1 MTFTVAKFGGTSV
14 AGYASMLRCAEI
26 IQSNSSIRLVVVS
39 ACAGVTNRLVAIA
52 DQQGMPAEK
61 LLNEIYEIHFAIQK
75 KLNNAS
81 QVQKALEQLHH
92 KLALHC
98 KKKCQKTSEGRAS
111 WRDELLS
118 FGERC
123 SSLLFSS
130 LLVEQ
135 GLRSSTLD
143 ARLLLKTNSDFGRA
157 QPDEVTTKSH
167 CLEQKQKLESDC
179 VWVTQGFI
187 GSDEND
193 QTTTLGR
200 GGSDYS
206 AALLAAGFNATDL
219 QIWTDV
225 AGIYTTDPRI
235 CSSARAIAEMSFSEA
250 AELATFGAKILH
262 PSSLAPAIKNDIRV
276 FIGNSQDALAG
287 GTYIS
292 ASPTSRPDVRA
303 VALRRDQTLVTV
315 HSLNM
320 LHASGFLARLFEIL
334 ARYNVSVDLVTTSE
348 VSIALT
354 LDEGGSAANGQ
365 ALLPAA
371 ALEELEQFC
380 RVEVETGL
388 SLVAIIGNGIGR
400 DAHISQLTF
409 NTVNDYAVRL
419 ICQGASEHN
428 LCFLVA
434 DSEGE
439 NVIRTLHDRILR

>member
-1 MTFTVAKFGGTSV
+1 MSFTVAKFGGTSV
-14 AGYASMLRCAEI
+14 ADYSSMLRCAQI
-26 IQSNSSIRLVVVS
+26 VQNNPSIRLVVVS
-39 ACAGVTNRLVAIA
+39 ACAGVTNRLAEIA
-52 DQQGMPAEK
+52 DKQGKQTES
-61 LLNEIYEIHFAIQK
+61 LRNEIYTIHASIQQ
-75 KLNNAS
+75 KLKSSRALELSLS
-81 QVQKALEQLHH
+81 QLHDELESHCQKAI
-92 KLALHC
+92 ANW
-98 KKKCQKTSEGRAS
+98 AA

-123 SSLLFSS
+123 SSLLFSCV
-130 LLVEQ
+130 LNEQ
-135 GLRSSTLD
+135 GLLSDTLD
-143 ARLLLKTNSDFGRA
+143 ARQLLKTNSAFGRA
-157 QPDEVTTKSH
+157 QPDEVSTKSH
-167 CLEQKQKLESDC
+167 CLEQKQKLDSGC

-187 GSDEND
+187 GSDD
-193 QTTTLGR
+193 TTQTTTLGR

-262 PSSLAPAIKNDIRV
+262 PSSLAPAIKNSIRV
-276 FIGNSQDALAG
+276 FIGSSQNAAAG

-292 ASPTSRPDVRA
+292 ANPTTRPDVRA
-303 VALRRDQTLVTV
+303 VALRRNQTLVTV
-315 HSLNM
+315 HSLSM

-354 LDEGGSAANGQ
+354 LDEGGSIANGQ

-380 RVEVETGL
+380 RVEIETGL
-388 SLVAIIGNGIGR
+388 SLVAIIGNAIGR

-428 LCFLVA
+428 LCFLVE

-439 NVIRTLHDRILR
+439 NVIRTLHDRILS

>member
-1 MTFTVAKFGGTSV
+1 MSFTVAKFGGTSV
-14 AGYASMLRCAEI
+14 ADYRSMLRCAEI
-26 IQSNSSIRLVVVS
+26 IQNDSSIRLVVVS
-39 ACAGVTNRLVAIA
+39 ACAGVTNRLADIAIA
-52 DQQGMPAEK
+52 RDK
-61 LLNEIYEIHFAIQK
+61 KVDFLLDEIGAIHSSIVESFAFSEDKQR
-75 KLNNAS
+75 
-81 QVQKALEQLHH
+81 ALSQLHEE
-92 KLALHC
+92 LGCHC
-98 KKKCQKTSEGRAS
+98 GKPIEDWAA

-123 SSLLFSS
+123 SSLLFSWV
-130 LLVEQ
+130 LEQ
-135 GLRSSTLD
+135 NGIVSDTLD
-143 ARLLLKTNSDFGRA
+143 ARQLLKTNSDFGRA
-157 QPDEVTTKSH
+157 QPDELTTKSH
-167 CLEQKQKLESDC
+167 CLEQKQKLEPGC

-187 GSDEND
+187 GSNNQG

-206 AALLAAGFNATDL
+206 AALIAAGFNATDL

-262 PSSLAPAIKNDIRV
+262 PSSLAPAIQNDIRV
-276 FIGNSQDALAG
+276 FIGSSKDALAG
-287 GTYIS
+287 GTYVS
-292 ASPTSRPDVRA
+292 ASPTTRPDVRA
-303 VALRRDQTLVTV
+303 VALRRNQTLVTV
-315 HSLNM
+315 HSLSM

-354 LDEGGSAANGQ
+354 LDEGGSVANGE

-371 ALEELEQFC
+371 ALEELEQFS
-380 RVEVETGL
+380 RVEIETGL

-409 NTVNDYAVRL
+409 NTVNNYAVRL

-428 LCFLVA
+428 LCFLVDDA
-434 DSEGE
+434 QGE
-439 NVIRTLHDRILR
+439 SVIRIVHEKILG

>member
-14 AGYASMLRCAEI
+14 ADYASMLRCAEI

-52 DQQGMPAEK
+52 AQQGMQVEK

-75 KLNNAS
+75 KLKNAS
-81 QVQKALEQLHH
+81 QVQKSLEQLHH

-98 KKKCQKTSEGRAS
+98 QKTTEDQAS

-135 GLRSSTLD
+135 GLCSSTLD
-143 ARLLLKTNSDFGRA
+143 ARQLLKTNSDFGRA

-167 CLEQKQKLESDC
+167 CLEQKQKLEPGC

-187 GSDEND
+187 GSDENN

-235 CSSARAIAEMSFSEA
+235 CPSARAIAEMSFSEA

-276 FIGNSQDALAG
+276 FIGNSQDVLSG

-303 VALRRDQTLVTV
+303 IALRRDQTLVTV

>member
-1 MTFTVAKFGGTSV
+1 MSFTVAKFGGTSV
-14 AGYASMLRCAEI
+14 ADYSSMLRCAQI
-26 IQSNSSIRLVVVS
+26 VQSNSSIRLVVVS
-39 ACAGVTNRLVAIA
+39 ACAGVTNRLAEIA
-52 DQQGMPAEK
+52 DKRGKQTES
-61 LLNEIYEIHFAIQK
+61 LRNEIYTIHFSIQQ
-75 KLNNAS
+75 KLNNS
-81 QVQKALEQLHH
+81 DGREALLSQLHDELDFH
-92 KLALHC
+92 
-98 KKKCQKTSEGRAS
+98 CQKTVENWAA

-123 SSLLFSS
+123 SSLLFSCV
-130 LLVEQ
+130 LNEQ
-135 GLRSSTLD
+135 GTLSDTLD
-143 ARLLLKTNSDFGRA
+143 ARQLLKTDSAFGRA
-157 QPDEVTTKSH
+157 QPDEVSTKSH
-167 CLEQKQKLESDC
+167 CLEQKQKLDSGC

-187 GSDEND
+187 GSDD
-193 QTTTLGR
+193 KTQTTTLGR

-262 PSSLAPAIKNDIRV
+262 PSSLAPAIKSAIRV
-276 FIGNSQDALAG
+276 FIGSSQNAKAG

-292 ASPTSRPDVRA
+292 ANPSTRPDVRA
-303 VALRRDQTLVTV
+303 VALRRNQTLVTV

-354 LDEGGSAANGQ
+354 LDEGGSIANGQ

-380 RVEVETGL
+380 RVEIETGL

-409 NTVNDYAVRL
+409 NTVDSYAVRL

-428 LCFLVA
+428 LCFLVE
-434 DSEGE
+434 DSQGE
-439 NVIRTLHDRILR
+439 NVIRTLHDRILG

>member
-1 MTFTVAKFGGTSV
+1 MPFTVAKFGGTSV
-14 AGYASMLRCAEI
+14 ADYAAMLRCAEI
-26 IQSNSSIRLVVVS
+26 IQDDPSIRLVVVS
-39 ACAGVTNRLVAIA
+39 ACAGVTNRLVNIA
-52 DQQGMPAEK
+52 DRKGKQADTA
-61 LLNEIYEIHFAIQK
+61 LSEIHSIHFTILEK
-75 KLNNAS
+75 TRGFDKL
-81 QVQKALEQLHH
+81 
-92 KLALHC
+92 
-98 KKKCQKTSEGRAS
+98 KTSLSELHEELENHCRKPIENWAA

-123 SSLLFSS
+123 SSLLFSHV
-130 LLVEQ
+130 LNEQ
-135 GLRSSTLD
+135 GTLSDTLD
-143 ARLLLKTNSDFGRA
+143 ARQLLKTNDDFGRA
-157 QPDEVTTKSH
+157 QPDEVSTKSR
-167 CLEQKQKLESDC
+167 CLEQKQRLESGC

-187 GSDEND
+187 GSDENMR
-193 QTTTLGR
+193 TTTLGR

-225 AGIYTTDPRI
+225 AGIYTTDPRV

-262 PSSLAPAIKNDIRV
+262 PSSLAPAIKNAIRV
-276 FIGNSQDALAG
+276 FIGSSQNAIAG

-292 ASPTSRPDVRA
+292 AAPTTRPDVRA
-303 VALRRDQTLVTV
+303 VALRRNQTLVTV
-315 HSLNM
+315 HSLSM

-354 LDEGGSAANGQ
+354 LDEGGSIANGQ

-371 ALEELEQFC
+371 ALEELEQFS

-439 NVIRTLHDRILR
+439 NVIRTLHDRILS